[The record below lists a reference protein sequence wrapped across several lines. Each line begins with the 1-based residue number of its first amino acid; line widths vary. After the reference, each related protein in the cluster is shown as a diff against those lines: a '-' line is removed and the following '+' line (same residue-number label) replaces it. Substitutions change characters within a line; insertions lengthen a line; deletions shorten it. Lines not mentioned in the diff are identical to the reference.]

1 MFIGHFGAGFAG
13 KKFEKSASLGTYFM
27 AAQWIDLI
35 WPILLLLGVEKAEIK
50 PGVTSVTPLDF
61 TYYPFTH
68 SLFGVIVWA
77 VLFAMVYFL
86 IKKNSRTAIIL
97 GLIVLSHWFLDLLV
111 HIPDLP
117 IFPGY
122 SLKVGFG
129 IWNNFALTII
139 VEGLVFVIGTYIY
152 FKITKPK
159 NKIGIYSLVGL
170 IIFLVAMYISNLI
183 GSPPPSVEAIGIIGN
198 AQWLII
204 IWGYWIDK
212 NRESHL
218 AGKIMGNEK

>member
-35 WPILLLLGVEKAEIK
+35 WPILLLLGIEKAKIK

-61 TYYPFTH
+61 TYYPFSH

-77 VLFAMVYFL
+77 VLFGMVYFL
-86 IKKNSRTAIIL
+86 IKKKSRTAIIL
-97 GLIVLSHWFLDLLV
+97 ALLVLSHWFLDLLV

-129 IWNNFALTII
+129 LWNSFAASII
-139 VEGLVFVIGTYIY
+139 LEGVVFSLGVYLY
-152 FKITKPK
+152 YKATKTK
-159 NKIGIYSLVGL
+159 NKIGTYSLIGL
-170 IIFLVAMYISNLI
+170 ILFLVVMYVSNLV
-183 GSPPPSVEAIGIIGN
+183 GPPPPSMEMIGIVGN
-198 AQWLII
+198 AQWLIVLL
-204 IWGYWIDK
+204 GYWIDK
-212 NRESHL
+212 NRV
-218 AGKIMGNEK
+218 AK

>member
-35 WPILLLLGVEKAEIK
+35 WPILLLLGIEKAEIK
-50 PGVTSVTPLDF
+50 PGVTTVTPLDF

-77 VLFAMVYFL
+77 VLFGMVYFV
-86 IKKNSRTAIIL
+86 IKKKSRTAIIL
-97 GLIVLSHWFLDLLV
+97 ALLVISHWVLDLIV

-117 IFPGY
+117 IFPGE
-122 SLKVGFG
+122 SIKVGFG
-129 IWNNFALTII
+129 LWNSFAATIIFEGLIFAL
-139 VEGLVFVIGTYIY
+139 GAYLY
-152 FKITKPK
+152 FKTTRAK
-159 NKIGIYSLVGL
+159 NKIGMYSFVGL
-170 IIFLVAMYISNLI
+170 IVFLVVMYLANLF
-183 GSPPPSVEAIGIIGN
+183 GPPPNSIEAIDIVGN

-204 IWGYWIDK
+204 LWGYWIAK
-212 NRESHL
+212 NRE
-218 AGKIMGNEK
+218 